1 MRQLERLKCKQE
13 AASAGIT
20 IVLMGEVAADF
31 AVLHHVK
38 W

>member
-1 MRQLERLKCKQE
+1 MRQLERLKRKQE
-13 AASAGIT
+13 AAAGIT
-20 IVLMGEVAADF
+20 IALMGEVAADF